1 MDHIAIDLGSRTS
14 QICVRDAQ
22 GQIVDEQS
30 YTTRHL
36 GTYLRRRPAGQV
48 IVETSSEAFG
58 VARMAQAAGHQV
70 SVVPS
75 VLSRVLGVGY
85 RGTKTDVRDAR
96 ALSEASTRV
105 ALPSVHIPSEQSLHW
120 RAMSTSRQALVRA
133 RTLLI
138 NRVRGYLR
146 TQLTARVRCSSK
158 TMPKAVR
165 RALESSEDGL
175 PGHLEAA
182 LASIET
188 LSAQIIAIESEM
200 AAVIDEEPVAKLL
213 MSMPGV
219 GPITALR
226 FMAAVDDINRFGSA
240 QALTSYLGLTAG
252 ERSSGQTRRRTGI
265 IKAGPSAVRHALG
278 QGAWQLW
285 RRRPED
291 PMVLWARR
299 IAERRNTQIAITAL
313 ARKMAGVLY
322 AMWRDGQ
329 PYRPQLA
336 APTTT

>member
-1 MDHIAIDLGSRTS
+1 MDHIAIYLGSRTS

-75 VLSRVLGVGY
+75 VLSRALGVGY

-158 TMPKAVR
+158 TMP
-165 RALESSEDGL
+165 
-175 PGHLEAA
+175 
-182 LASIET
+182 
-188 LSAQIIAIESEM
+188 ESEM

-219 GPITALR
+219 GPVTALR

-285 RRRPED
+285 RRRPKD

-336 APTTT
+336 ATTTT

>member
-75 VLSRVLGVGY
+75 VLSRALGVGY

-158 TMPKAVR
+158 TMQP
-165 RALESSEDGL
+165 EQG
-175 PGHLEAA
+175 PGSH
-182 LASIET
+182 
-188 LSAQIIAIESEM
+188 M
-200 AAVIDEEPVAKLL
+200 
-213 MSMPGV
+213 
-219 GPITALR
+219 
-226 FMAAVDDINRFGSA
+226 
-240 QALTSYLGLTAG
+240 TSDVSCAYC
-252 ERSSGQTRRRTGI
+252 
-265 IKAGPSAVRHALG
+265 AGPRRMPHTSSLRQRTSAPELG
-278 QGAWQLW
+278 
-285 RRRPED
+285 P
-291 PMVLWARR
+291 
-299 IAERRNTQIAITAL
+299 L
-313 ARKMAGVLY
+313 AHPRGH
-322 AMWRDGQ
+322 GG
-329 PYRPQLA
+329 
-336 APTTT
+336 

>member
-1 MDHIAIDLGSRTS
+1 MEHIAIDLGSRTS

-22 GQIVDEQS
+22 GQIVEERA

-36 GTYLRRRPAGQV
+36 GAYLRRRPAGQV
-48 IVETSSEAFG
+48 IVEASSEAFG
-58 VARMAQAAGHQV
+58 VARMAQAAGHQI

-75 VLSRVLGVGY
+75 VLSRALGVGY
-85 RGTKTDVRDAR
+85 RGIKTDVRDAR

-105 ALPSVHIPSEQSLHW
+105 TLPSVHIPSEQSVHW
-120 RAMSTSRQALVRA
+120 RAMSTSRQALVRT

-146 TQLTARVRCSSK
+146 TQLRTPVRGTSK

-165 RALESSEDGL
+165 RAMESSEDGL
-175 PGHLEAA
+175 PSHIEAVLLSLEA
-182 LASIET
+182 
-188 LSAQIIAIESEM
+188 LSAQIADIEHEM
-200 AAVIDEEPVAKLL
+200 ATVLDREPTAKLL

-226 FMAAVDDINRFGSA
+226 FMAAVDDVTRFGSA
-240 QALTSYLGLTAG
+240 QALTSYLGLHAG

-278 QGAWQLW
+278 QAAWSLW
-285 RRRPED
+285 RNRPED

-299 IAERRNTQIAITAL
+299 IAERRNRQIALTAL
-313 ARKMAGVLY
+313 SRKMAGVLY
-322 AMWRDGQ
+322 AMWRDGRPYQ
-329 PYRPQLA
+329 PQPA
-336 APTTT
+336 AQPTA

>member
-14 QICVRDAQ
+14 QICVRDAR

-36 GTYLRRRPAGQV
+36 GAYLRRRPAGQV

-75 VLSRVLGVGY
+75 VLSRALGVGY
-85 RGTKTDVRDAR
+85 RGVKTDVRDAR
-96 ALSEASTRV
+96 ALSEASARV

-146 TQLTARVRCSSK
+146 TQLSSRVRCSSK

-165 RALESSEDGL
+165 RALESSEEGL
-175 PGHLEAA
+175 PSHLEAA
-182 LASIET
+182 LLSIET

-226 FMAAVDDINRFGSA
+226 FMAAVDDISRFGSA

-291 PMVLWARR
+291 PMVQWARR

-336 APTTT
+336 APPTT

>member
-36 GTYLRRRPAGQV
+36 GAYLRRRPAGQV

-75 VLSRVLGVGY
+75 VLSRALGVGY
-85 RGTKTDVRDAR
+85 RGTKTDVRDPR

-105 ALPSVHIPSEQSLHW
+105 ALPSVHIPSEQSVHW

-146 TQLTARVRCSSK
+146 AQLSVPVRGTSK
-158 TMPKAVR
+158 TMPRAVR
-165 RALESSEDGL
+165 RALKPSPDGL
-175 PGHLEAA
+175 PSHLDSV
-182 LASIET
+182 LLSIET
-188 LSAQIIAIESEM
+188 LSEEIADVEHDMAAAIE
-200 AAVIDEEPVAKLL
+200 AEPVAKLL
-213 MSMPGV
+213 MTMPGV

-226 FMAAVDDINRFGSA
+226 FMAAVDDISRFGSA
-240 QALTSYLGLTAG
+240 QALTSYLGLHAG

-278 QGAWQLW
+278 QGAWALW
-285 RRRPED
+285 RCRPED
-291 PMVLWARR
+291 PMVQWARR
-299 IAERRNTQIAITAL
+299 IAERRNTQIALTAL

-336 APTTT
+336 VQPTS